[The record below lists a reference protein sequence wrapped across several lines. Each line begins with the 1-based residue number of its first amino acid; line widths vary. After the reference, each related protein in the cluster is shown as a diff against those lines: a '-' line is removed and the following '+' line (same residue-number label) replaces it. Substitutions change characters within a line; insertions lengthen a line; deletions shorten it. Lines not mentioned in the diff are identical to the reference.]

1 MQTGLILNA
10 LICFIIS
17 ATSFWVFLYILQYKK
32 TDLSD
37 KYFAFFWF
45 FVSLT
50 WLLVGID
57 LILFEKNLQLYDL
70 TLNRNFVQPLIFIHL
85 SIGSAYAF
93 SRIWPKKIL
102 ILSIFAVY
110 LAISVYGLFFL
121 FQPEGFKF
129 ASSTYFSVEYYINP
143 KTWNIFQVAIVFGL
157 LALIFDLVK
166 FIFNW
171 VKNKTNLSFK
181 NFLAGLS
188 LLIYAIVGYFDNQGN
203 TATWIMVF
211 FRLSI
216 ILTALIAYLAYS
228 KKENED

>member
-10 LICFIIS
+10 LICFII
-17 ATSFWVFLYILQYKK
+17 AVVSFWVFLYIPKHKK
-32 TDLSD
+32 ANLSD

-50 WLLVGID
+50 WLFVGVD
-57 LILFEKNLQLYDL
+57 LILFEKNFYLYDL
-70 TLNRNFVQPLIFIHL
+70 ALNKHVVQPLIFIHL

-93 SRIWPKKIL
+93 SRIWSKKFL
-102 ILSIFAVY
+102 ILSILLIY
-110 LAISVYGLFFL
+110 LGISTYGLFFL
-121 FQPEGFKF
+121 FKPGGFML

-157 LALIFDLVK
+157 LVLIFDLIK
-166 FIFNW
+166 FIFKW
-171 VKNKTNLSFK
+171 FKSKTNLDFK
-181 NFLAGLS
+181 NFLAGIS
-188 LLIYAIVGYFDNQGN
+188 LLIYAIIGYFDNQGN

-216 ILTALIAYLAYS
+216 ILTALITYLAYS
-228 KKENED
+228 KKEDEN